1 MYLKFF
7 FSLYIISFLF
17 LFLMS
22 VLCFIVSFFVIK
34 MDLVYFLEWGLFSV
48 NSVEIVYV
56 ILLDYIS
63 LFFLSCVLFISSMVI
78 YYSMSY
84 MGHDINKDRF
94 LLLVLLFIISMML
107 MILSPNMVSILL
119 GWDGLGLVSFCLVIY
134 YQNVKSYNAG
144 MLTILSN
151 RVGDIC
157 ILLSI
162 AWLLNFSSWNLYFYL
177 DYMKM
182 DSYVNLISFLII
194 LSAMTKSA
202 QIPFSA
208 WLPAAMAAPTP
219 VSALVHSST
228 LVTAGVYLIVRFGG
242 LMNSYMLKIL
252 LILSCLTMFMS
263 GLGANYEYDLK
274 KIIAL
279 STLSQL
285 GLMMSILSIGFSLL
299 GYFHLLT
306 HAFFKALLFLCAGV
320 MIHSLKDNQD
330 IRFMGSNKFM
340 PLIFSSFLVSN
351 LSLCGFPFL
360 SGFYSKDLILEVL
373 SMFNINILI
382 YFLFYFS
389 VGLTVSYSFRLMWF
403 MNFVNKNFFSLINL
417 HGEDWTMMKSIW
429 GLMFFSV
436 FSGSVLSWTLFVN
449 LNFIYLS
456 LNMMLMVSFV
466 ILGGILL
473 GMFIS
478 FNFLN
483 YSKMMWVFM
492 KSYFMNYMWFM
503 SFLSVY
509 LMNYQILI
517 FSKYIKKVLDFG
529 WLEYLIV
536 VNIFNNLNYY
546 LKLFEKV
553 QMNFLKSFIIM
564 FIFFIYLTY
573 VFMILI

>member
-7 FSLYIISFLF
+7 FSLYSISFLF

-22 VLCFIVSFFVIK
+22 ILCFIISFFVIK

-182 DSYVNLISFLII
+182 DNYVNLISFLII
-194 LSAMTKSA
+194 LAAMTKSA

-373 SMFNINILI
+373 SMSNINILI
-382 YFLFYFS
+382 YFLLYFS

-473 GMFIS
+473 GVFIS

-546 LKLFEKV
+546 LKLFEKI

-564 FIFFIYLTY
+564 FIFFIYLMY

>member
-1 MYLKFF
+1 MYLNFYY
-7 FSLYIISFLF
+7 SLYIISFLF
-17 LFLMS
+17 LFFMS
-22 VLCFIVSFFVIK
+22 IMCFLVSFFIIK
-34 MDLVYFLEWGLFSV
+34 MDLVYFLEWSLFSI
-48 NSVEIVYV
+48 NSVEVVYV
-56 ILLDYIS
+56 LLFDYIS
-63 LFFLSCVLFISSMVI
+63 LFFLSCVLFISSMVV
-78 YYSMSY
+78 YYSISY

-151 RVGDIC
+151 RIGDIC

-177 DYMKM
+177 DYMKF
-182 DSYVNLISFLII
+182 DKYINLISFLII
-194 LSAMTKSA
+194 LAAMTKSA

-228 LVTAGVYLIVRFGG
+228 LVTAGVYLIIRFGG
-242 LMNSYMLKIL
+242 LMNNYMLKIL

-285 GLMMSILSIGFSLL
+285 GLMMGILSIGFSLL

-340 PLIFSSFLVSN
+340 PLIFSSFLISN

-360 SGFYSKDLILEVL
+360 AGFYSKDLILEML
-373 SMFNINILI
+373 SMSNVNILI

-417 HGEDWTMMKSIW
+417 HGEDWIMMKSIW
-429 GLMFFSV
+429 GLMFFSI
-436 FSGSVLSWTLFVN
+436 FSGSILSWILFIN
-449 LNFIYLS
+449 LNFVFLTLS
-456 LNMMLMVSFV
+456 MMLMVTLV
-466 ILGGILL
+466 ILAGVLL
-473 GMFIS
+473 GIFIS
-478 FNFLN
+478 FSFLN
-483 YSKMMWVFM
+483 YSKIMWIFM
-492 KSYFMNYMWFM
+492 KSYFMNHMWFM

-509 LMNYQILI
+509 LFNYRVLI
-517 FSKYIKKVLDFG
+517 FSKYIKKILDFG
-529 WLEYLIV
+529 WLEYLIII
-536 VNIFNNLNYY
+536 NIFNNLIYY
-546 LKLFEKV
+546 LKLFEKI

-564 FIFFIYLTY
+564 FIFFLYLMY
-573 VFMILI
+573 VFMIL